1 MPTAAHDDYLKT
13 VFGIDVAKHRSG
25 GAKTPSAAPVAASA
39 SIPGAAGGQ
48 KIAAFAKARV
58 AWMATR
64 KKVEGD
70 IGRLH
75 GAFNSAFQG
84 HPMGPDLG
92 AAFKARADKVLE
104 TLDEALAHKLDEV
117 TRNTDPTQ
125 HAKLVQDARQIIQR
139 YEATI
144 ANDSTIAAL
153 DTNPFTPLAI
163 RTTLT
168 ATLSTLSKA
177 IA

>member
-1 MPTAAHDDYLKT
+1 MPTAAHDDYLKA
-13 VFGIDVAKHRSG
+13 VLGIDVARHRSG
-25 GAKTPSAAPVAASA
+25 GARPPSAAPATPNASVSA
-39 SIPGAAGGQ
+39 KAGGQ
-48 KIAAFAKARV
+48 NIAAFAKARV

-64 KKVEGD
+64 KKIEGD
-70 IGRLH
+70 IGKLH
-75 GAFNSAFQG
+75 GSFNSAFQG

-125 HAKLVQDARQIIQR
+125 HAKLAQEARQIIQR

-144 ANDSTIAAL
+144 ADDSTIAAL

-163 RTTLT
+163 RKTLT